1 MCKNWVCS
9 MHACGHE
16 SYAVLERAK
25 GGVCIFESSPDEE
38 NYCTLVGFEP
48 VFYMN
53 HAGPCA
59 DCDEKDNNTDST
71 AGDDNNENSNTADST
86 AKDEDNSRPRSL
98 GKTTSSNGEPSLRR
112 AAILNATHEHLDEE
126 NEDWDPTGVVEDTL
140 TYRLMNVDT
149 TLDGAALWARLI
161 VTLPKGVFQQS
172 DKMHLMAIWHG
183 QVKGKYTDEELETIV
198 STLARERG
206 PGDQDMVKIKAAF
219 DAAPKRSAE

>member
-1 MCKNWVCS
+1 

-16 SYAVLERAK
+16 SYVVLEKAK

-53 HAGPCA
+53 NSGPCP
-59 DCDEKDNNTDST
+59 DCANKNDNTDST
-71 AGDDNNENSNTADST
+71 AD
-86 AKDEDNSRPRSL
+86 DEDNSRPRSL

-126 NEDWDPTGVVEDTL
+126 NEDWDPTSVVEDTL

-161 VTLPKGVFQQS
+161 VTLPKGVFQLS

-198 STLARERG
+198 NTLARERG
-206 PGDQDMVKIKAAF
+206 PGDQDMVKIKVAF
-219 DAAPKRSAE
+219 DAAPKGSAE